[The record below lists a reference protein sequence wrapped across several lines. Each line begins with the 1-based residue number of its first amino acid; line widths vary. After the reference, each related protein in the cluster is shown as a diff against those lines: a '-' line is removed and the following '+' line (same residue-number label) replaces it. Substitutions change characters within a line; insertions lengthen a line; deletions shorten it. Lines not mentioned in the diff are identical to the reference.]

1 MASAEMLYTA
11 RDPEA
16 RRAAADADIEPSDC
30 GAALISI
37 AGKWVPAEDSVVDL
51 VQIAGESPV
60 RSDVDSEQNVQFVE

>member
-1 MASAEMLYTA
+1 MLYTA

-16 RRAAADADIEPSDC
+16 RRAAADIEPSDC
-30 GAALISI
+30 AAALISI

-60 RSDVDSEQNVQFVE
+60 RSDVDSEQNVQSVE